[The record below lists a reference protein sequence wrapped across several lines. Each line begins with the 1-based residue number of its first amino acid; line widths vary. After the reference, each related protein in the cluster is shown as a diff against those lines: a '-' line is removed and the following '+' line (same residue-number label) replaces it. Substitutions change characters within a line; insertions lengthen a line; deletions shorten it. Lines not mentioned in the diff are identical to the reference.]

1 MAGSDGPGSP
11 ERPGG
16 PLGASCRYR
25 WLVLYRATELIAYP
39 LLRAYFRPEVHGV
52 EHVPRTGAAILAA
65 NHLSAAD
72 EVFTPVAARRQV
84 VYFAKSEYFTQP
96 GLEGAVRGPGVQG
109 VRSRARRPRRRRA
122 AASTIRIGAELLGQ
136 GSALGI
142 YPEGPARPTDGCTG
156 SAPGWRA
163 WR

>member
-1 MAGSDGPGSP
+1 MPESMTRTSRPPRVSHRPGKVATVAVGTPRDPPRLVGSSTGRAASCA
-11 ERPGG
+11 PGG
-16 PLGASCRYR
+16 PLDASCRYR

-84 VYFAKSEYFTQP
+84 V
-96 GLEGAVRGPGVQG
+96 
-109 VRSRARRPRRRRA
+109 
-122 AASTIRIGAELLGQ
+122 
-136 GSALGI
+136 
-142 YPEGPARPTDGCTG
+142 
-156 SAPGWRA
+156 
-163 WR
+163 